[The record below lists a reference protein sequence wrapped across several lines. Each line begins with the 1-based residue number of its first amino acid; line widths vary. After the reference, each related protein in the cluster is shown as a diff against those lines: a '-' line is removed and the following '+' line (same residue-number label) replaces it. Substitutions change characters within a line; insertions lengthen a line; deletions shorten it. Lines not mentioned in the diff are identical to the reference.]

1 MTTPGR
7 TPRSLRTVAAIGA
20 VGVLLS
26 GCALVSSPAHEEAT
40 AAQQKAASERR
51 AVEEATRRQAA
62 SQRELE
68 ERAARQHLQL
78 LEKDAEIKGLNQ
90 KLEAAILE
98 VVRAMAKLRGLSGRA
113 EAASNL
119 AETEIALK
127 SLPTE
132 PALRPKDTDLQ
143 QAQQLLKLATEGTVY
158 LATQVKMLI
167 RPRSERPVRGAE
179 AGRTEGEQPLS
190 PELALRAAN
199 KTNVREG
206 PGPAFKVLFV
216 VDRGTALNAV
226 SYSGVWVRVK
236 TDDGRG
242 GWVHHTL
249 VDQR

>member
-1 MTTPGR
+1 
-7 TPRSLRTVAAIGA
+7 
-20 VGVLLS
+20 
-26 GCALVSSPAHEEAT
+26 
-40 AAQQKAASERR
+40 
-51 AVEEATRRQAA
+51 
-62 SQRELE
+62 
-68 ERAARQHLQL
+68 
-78 LEKDAEIKGLNQ
+78 
-90 KLEAAILE
+90 
-98 VVRAMAKLRGLSGRA
+98 
-113 EAASNL
+113 
-119 AETEIALK
+119 
-127 SLPTE
+127 
-132 PALRPKDTDLQ
+132 
-143 QAQQLLKLATEGTVY
+143 
-158 LATQVKMLI
+158 
-167 RPRSERPVRGAE
+167 VRGAE